1 MSSAVFAGLSLA
13 AIGFTGRYLARYGKL
28 IVENLTKTSGFVAE
42 GLSSKYYKGGFDTK
56 MNRCEAALILGVSST
71 TSKTRLRDAY
81 KRLIILNH
89 PDHDNTFIENF
100 IPTIGIDFKVKTFN
114 IREKQIKLQLWDT
127 AGQEKFYNITKSY
140 YRNADAIVLVYDRT
154 AASSFQNVSRW
165 MRNIDENAPDDVLR
179 VLVGNKSDLHHSIII
194 STQDGK
200 NLAGKYNID
209 YFETKELLE
218 RNQVLPMTPI
228 DNVDI
233 LNQPSGSSYERFVS
247 CCSAATTMHK

>member
-1 MSSAVFAGLSLA
+1 MNLTRPSRPFKLLLIGDSAVG
-13 AIGFTGRYLARYGKL
+13 
-28 IVENLTKTSGFVAE
+28 KTS
-42 GLSSKYYKGGFDTK
+42 L
-56 MNRCEAALILGVSST
+56 M
-71 TSKTRLRDAY
+71 LRFA
-81 KRLIILNH
+81 
-89 PDHDNTFIENF
+89 DNTFIENF

-127 AGQEKFYNITKSY
+127 AGQEKFYNITRSY

-209 YFETKELLE
+209 YFETSAKSDTNANVSKMFYALTEKLLE
-218 RNQVLPMTPI
+218 RNQVLPITPI
-228 DNVDI
+228 DNIDI
-233 LNQPSGSSYERFVS
+233 LNQSSGSSYERFVS

>member
-1 MSSAVFAGLSLA
+1 
-13 AIGFTGRYLARYGKL
+13 
-28 IVENLTKTSGFVAE
+28 
-42 GLSSKYYKGGFDTK
+42 
-56 MNRCEAALILGVSST
+56 
-71 TSKTRLRDAY
+71 
-81 KRLIILNH
+81 
-89 PDHDNTFIENF
+89 NTFIENF

-127 AGQEKFYNITKSY
+127 AGQEKFYNMTKSY